1 MEGVELLLHC
11 CDGCHCPLSTA
22 NQYDHGNLLQEN
34 LKARLDAELDSKAQA
49 IASAQ
54 VEEEVSHA

>member
-1 MEGVELLLHC
+1 MALC
-11 CDGCHCPLSTA
+11 
-22 NQYDHGNLLQEN
+22 LQEN

-54 VEEEVSHA
+54 VEEEVSHAEGRDVP

>member
-1 MEGVELLLHC
+1 MVLC
-11 CDGCHCPLSTA
+11 
-22 NQYDHGNLLQEN
+22 LQET

-54 VEEEVSHA
+54 VEEEVSRVWRVYKPLLVPLYRYLSRESEPSP